1 MGDLF
6 NAATVMNLFGLGD
19 KKDSAPAAEPSAA
32 PAAEPSAA
40 PAAEPSAAPAAAPV
54 SNEPKP
60 LPNQSMPTNIQSG
73 TSVDNNP
80 TVDLTKL
87 IPLQTTVT
95 DQTIAQ
101 GDKELLQDS
110 LNKQNTAYDN
120 QIAYIQNL
128 GKLTKKASD
137 EADKSLGTQQDAA
150 KKYEETI
157 TTNREKLQADLR
169 EMDSQLE
176 NLKATQY
183 KDFWADKST
192 AGKISM
198 AIAVG
203 LGQYASTMTGTQ
215 NMAWNILQK
224 AMDDDF
230 RLQQANYDKQVKNI
244 QELRIGMEQK
254 HKLMDA
260 STKEF
265 EVYKVARANYIEDA
279 INKAL
284 PKGALTQALQDIKNK
299 TQLAKQAAYQQT
311 LSTMVDRKVTQTVSG
326 MQQQPIDHKQA
337 QADMSN
343 EKTILGQYNKAIQ
356 DYNRVQSLKGS
367 ENYNGTVIDLIAN
380 AEKQGSY
387 DPKKF
392 DATTRSLY
400 EKARDYGLSA
410 LGQGDQAKV
419 VKAAEKY
426 FELSASDAYKNAKG
440 ILPSYWN
447 LSLKTTAQMGQAPNR
462 HAYALELPKT
472 LLNKS
477 ADLSKTGMTKASQ

>member
-1 MGDLF
+1 MGEYFD
-6 NAATVMNLFGLGD
+6 NAWTFIGGARPVSPSATTAQTAETTVT
-19 KKDSAPAAEPSAA
+19 APA
-32 PAAEPSAA
+32 
-40 PAAEPSAAPAAAPV
+40 AAPAAAPV

-73 TSVDNNP
+73 TSVNNNP

-192 AGKISM
+192 AGKIGM

-260 STKEF
+260 ATKEF

-284 PKGALTQALQDIKNK
+284 QEKGKLTPPLQEMKK
-299 TQLAKQAAYQQT
+299 KVELAKQAAYQQT
-311 LSTMVDRKVTQTVSG
+311 LSTMVDRKVTQTASG
-326 MQQQPIDHKQA
+326 MQQRPIDHKQA

-343 EKTILGQYNKAIQ
+343 EKTVLGNYNKAIS
-356 DYNRVQSLKGS
+356 DYNQIESFKGS
-367 ENYNGTVIDLIAN
+367 KNYNSSVIKLVADGL
-380 AEKQGSY
+380 KQGSY
-387 DPKKF
+387 DPSKF
-392 DATTRSLY
+392 DPTSRSAFQKLQDLG
-400 EKARDYGLSA
+400 EKQLNSGEEQQIVES
-410 LGQGDQAKV
+410 
-419 VKAAEKY
+419 AEKY
-426 FELSASDAYKNAKG
+426 FELNALQAYKDVRSQ
-440 ILPSYWN
+440 LPSYWN
-447 LSLKTTAQMGQAPNR
+447 ASYQTSAQMGQNPVR
-462 HAYALELPKT
+462 DMYAKELPKT

>member
-1 MGDLF
+1 MGEYFD
-6 NAATVMNLFGLGD
+6 NAWTFIGGARPV
-19 KKDSAPAAEPSAA
+19 SPSATTA
-32 PAAEPSAA
+32 QTAETTVTA

-73 TSVDNNP
+73 TSVNNNP

-87 IPLQTTVT
+87 IPLQTTAT

-110 LNKQNTAYDN
+110 LNKQNAAYQN
-120 QIAYIQNL
+120 QINYINNL
-128 GKLTKKASD
+128 KELNKTASS
-137 EADKSLGTQQDAA
+137 EADKSLGTQQDKAQQYA
-150 KKYEETI
+150 DI
-157 TTNREKLQADLR
+157 VNTNREKLQADLR

-176 NLKATQY
+176 NLKATQF

-192 AGKISM
+192 AGKIGM

-203 LGQYASTMTGTQ
+203 LGQYAATMTGTQ
-215 NMAWNILQK
+215 NMSWNILQK

-260 STKEF
+260 ATKDF
-265 EVYKVARANYIEDA
+265 EVYKVARANYIEDS
-279 INKAL
+279 INKTL
-284 PKGALTQALQDIKNK
+284 QQKGKLTPALQEMLNK
-299 TQLAKQAAYQQT
+299 TQIAKQAAYQQS

-337 QADMSN
+337 MADVSN
-343 EKTILGQYNKAIQ
+343 EKTQIGQYNKAIQ
-356 DYNRVQSLKGS
+356 DYNQMKDFKKSGT
-367 ENYNGTVIDLIAN
+367 YNSSVIKLVADGL
-380 AEKQGSY
+380 KQGSY
-387 DPKKF
+387 DPSKF
-392 DATTRSLY
+392 DPTTRSALQKLQDLG
-400 EKARDYGLSA
+400 EKQLNNGEE
-410 LGQGDQAKV
+410 QQI

-426 FELSASDAYKNAKG
+426 FNETAKSAYNNVKNQ
-440 ILPSYWN
+440 LPVYWRA
-447 LSLKTTAQMGQAPNR
+447 SMQTSAQMGQSPVR
-462 HAYALELPKT
+462 DMYVPEVPQEI
-472 LLNKS
+472 LNQS
-477 ADLSKTGMTKASQ
+477 ADLSKTGMTKASK